1 MKNTKQITVTL
12 PIDLL
17 EVVKLLRTDE
27 TSKYAGRT
35 ISNLCSVLLAERLSQ
50 IKKENLHHL
59 INS

>member
-12 PIDLL
+12 PIDLI
-17 EVVKLLRTDE
+17 EVAKLLRTDE
-27 TSKYAGRT
+27 ESKYAGRT